1 MTLSSL
7 PTLSRDLLSLWAL
20 LICFG
25 AIVNVAYASRQKR
38 FVYCHLAILVFCAPW
53 AILYLLDGMDRIVT
67 GDTPDPFISR
77 FLRLP
82 IPVTVII
89 LSLAF
94 LTLLTVLLLYF
105 CVRYEWTHVTPRSL
119 KASADEF
126 PSGLCFYEDNGLHH
140 LRNNRINQL
149 SQAITGKF
157 WTDGRRLWE
166 QVREH
171 PTVHLEDGT
180 VWRFSN
186 RLITTGK
193 ETYHEL
199 VADNVTELTRQ
210 SDQLQAETQQL
221 KKRNERMK
229 AYGASL
235 DETVRREE
243 ILSARAHIHD
253 EMNRLLLSTDQSV
266 TASTPE
272 ERSRLLK
279 TWQQNIMLL
288 CMRSEPETQSNV
300 LSDLTQLGAL
310 IGIRPV
316 FDGAPHTNDPDT
328 LRLFSDATEEIMSN
342 ARKHGNATV
351 VYVSVSSVSG
361 KFYAR
366 YTNNGIS
373 PGPDTRESGGL
384 SHLRARIEAAG
395 GTLRLQTRNDFSV
408 SLMIPIGGK
417 QNVL

>member
-1 MTLSSL
+1 MTLSAL
-7 PTLSRDLLSLWAL
+7 PAISRDLLSLWAL
-20 LICFG
+20 IICFG

-38 FVYCHLAILVFCAPW
+38 LVYAHLGILIFCAPFSV
-53 AILYLLDGMDRIVT
+53 LYLLDGINRILH
-67 GDTPDPFISR
+67 GGTPDPFISR

-82 IPVTVII
+82 IPVTAI
-89 LSLAF
+89 LLFLAF
-94 LTLLTVLLLYF
+94 LTLFTVLLLFF
-105 CVRYEWTHVTPRSL
+105 CFRYEWTHVTPRSL

-149 SQAITGKF
+149 SQAITGNF

-171 PTVHLEDGT
+171 PTVRLEDGT

-186 RLITTGK
+186 SLISTGRK
-193 ETYHEL
+193 TYHEL

-210 SDQLQAETQQL
+210 TEQLQIETLQL

-235 DETVRREE
+235 DETVRRQE
-243 ILSARAHIHD
+243 ILSARARIHD
-253 EMNRLLLSTDQSV
+253 EMNLLLLTTDRSV

-272 ERSRLLK
+272 ERSRLLQ
-279 TWQQNIMLL
+279 TWQQNIMFL
-288 CMRSEPETQSNV
+288 CMRNEPETQSNV

-310 IGIRPV
+310 IGVRPV
-316 FDGAPHTNDPDT
+316 FDGAPHTNDPEA
-328 LRLFSDATEEIMSN
+328 LRLFSDATEEIMTN

-351 VYVSVSSVSG
+351 VYISVSSVSG
-361 KFYAR
+361 KLYAR
-366 YTNNGIS
+366 YTNNGLE
-373 PGPDTRESGGL
+373 PAPDAHEAGGL
-384 SHLRARIEAAG
+384 SQLRTQVEAAG
-395 GTLRLQTRNDFSV
+395 GTMKLQTGNGFSV